1 MPHDLFGD
9 IVVRRGSVRSRSV
22 VVASAVAHA
31 LVLLTG
37 LIAPL
42 LATDILPTPRQ
53 AFNFLE
59 SSHLVPVVTAPPRP
73 VRAEGRASAPR
84 ASSISPPGTP
94 IEAPTGITTE
104 TGFENGVGTVNGFS
118 VPEVGVAEGVGTA
131 IGRVEPPPPP
141 PAPKTP
147 VRLHS
152 GIRRP
157 QKILYVPPV
166 YPALARAVR
175 VQGIV
180 IIEATIDEKGNVES
194 ARVLKGEPLLNQA
207 ALDAVRQWR
216 FTPTLL
222 SGVPVPVVMT
232 VTVDFRLQ

>member
-1 MPHDLFGD
+1 MPHDLFGN
-9 IVVRRGSVRSRSV
+9 VAVRRASVRSKSV
-22 VVASAVAHA
+22 VVASVIAHGIALLAV
-31 LVLLTG
+31 V
-37 LIAPL
+37 IAPL
-42 LATDILPTPRQ
+42 LASDILPTPRQ
-53 AFNFLE
+53 AFDFLE
-59 SSHLVPVVTAPPRP
+59 SSRVIPVITAPPRSM
-73 VRAEGRASAPR
+73 RAPSPPTAPR
-84 ASSISPPGTP
+84 ASSLSAPDTP
-94 IEAPTGITTE
+94 IEAPTGIATE
-104 TGFENGVGTVNGFS
+104 TGFENGIGSVNGFNTL
-118 VPEVGVAEGVGTA
+118 EVGVAEGIGTG

-152 GIRRP
+152 GIRTP

-216 FTPTLL
+216 FTPALL